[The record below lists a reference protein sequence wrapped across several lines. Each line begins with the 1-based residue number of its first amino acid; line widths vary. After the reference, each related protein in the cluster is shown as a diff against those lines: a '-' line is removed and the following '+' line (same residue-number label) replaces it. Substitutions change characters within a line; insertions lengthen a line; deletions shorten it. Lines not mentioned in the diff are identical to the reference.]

1 MPNKRAILA
10 TAHKLLRTTAAM
22 LRDNRPDID
31 PDIDYDKLLVD
42 RNAAHWLRKLDEHT
56 AICRASVSARSRQ
69 RPEPDAI
76 LPHIRPRRGAGADTD
91 RGYRGGLA
99 IRRLVGRQWLPAE
112 LRDRG
117 LAPEVCLQ
125 RDNVSQ

>member
-1 MPNKRAILA
+1 MP
-10 TAHKLLRTTAAM
+10 
-22 LRDNRPDID
+22 
-31 PDIDYDKLLVD
+31 
-42 RNAAHWLRKLDEHT
+42 
-56 AICRASVSARSRQ
+56 ARSRQ

-76 LPHIRPRRGAGADTD
+76 LTRLRRGRGAGADTD
-91 RGYRGGLA
+91 RGYRGGLT

-117 LAPEVCLQ
+117 VARELCLQ